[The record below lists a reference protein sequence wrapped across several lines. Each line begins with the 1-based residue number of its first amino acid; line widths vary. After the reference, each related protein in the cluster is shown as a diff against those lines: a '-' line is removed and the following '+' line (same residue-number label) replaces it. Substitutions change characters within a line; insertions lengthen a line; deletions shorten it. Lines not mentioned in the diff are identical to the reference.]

1 MDGGV
6 DAVDILLADKPGD
19 DDVRSQ
25 RYADKQA
32 QHHADD
38 RAVAADGRHGLLADK
53 LAEHGDVGGVEQ
65 LLHNACKGEGQ
76 GHDEDFIPQRAF
88 EHVDASRIVL
98 SIHIAAHLTLRTKQS
113 PPQHSPYARRCLTN
127 H

>member
-6 DAVDILLADKPGD
+6 DAVDILLADKAGD

-32 QHHADD
+32 QHHTDD
-38 RAVAADGRHGLLADK
+38 RAVAADGRHGFLADK

-65 LLHNACKGEGQ
+65 LLHNAGKSERQ
-76 GHDEDFIPQRAF
+76 SHDEDLIPQRAF

-98 SIHIAAHLTLRTKQS
+98 SIHIAAHLTLRMKQS
-113 PPQHSPYARRCLTN
+113 PPQHTAMPADA
-127 H
+127 